1 MAKSDRAYPAI
12 VYFLYSLYLI
22 SSRKASSKLI
32 ELFVLVL
39 GIGVMTQNS
48 LASTLM
54 LAVVGAISFSSSV
67 GATFL
72 QGDLHVTI
80 EGLKN
85 RKGLVCLSLF
95 SHQQGFPEQGDRA
108 LKTQCV
114 KASATPV
121 TVTFRNL
128 ATGSYAVAAIH
139 DINQD
144 GKLNRNSFGIPTEGF
159 GFSENPVI
167 RIGPPPFQDAAVFV
181 AGPKTN
187 IQINLQYLL
196 GN

>member
-1 MAKSDRAYPAI
+1 
-12 VYFLYSLYLI
+12 
-22 SSRKASSKLI
+22 
-32 ELFVLVL
+32 
-39 GIGVMTQNS
+39 MTQHL
-48 LASTLM
+48 LASTLL
-54 LAVVGAISFSSSV
+54 LAVMGVISFSSSV
-67 GATFL
+67 GATFVE
-72 QGDLHVTI
+72 GDLHVTV

-114 KASATPV
+114 KATSATPV

-139 DINQD
+139 DANQD
-144 GKLNRNSFGIPTEGF
+144 GKLNRNSFGIPIEGF

-167 RIGPPPFQDAAVFV
+167 RTGPPSFQDAAVFV
-181 AGPKTN
+181 AGPNTN
-187 IQINLQYLL
+187 IQINLLYLF